1 MASNQNVLVGKPVLN
16 DAISVA
22 PVGTALPTDVTTV
35 ANAAFKKVG
44 YLSDDGLTEGED
56 RSTDTVQAWGG
67 ATVATAQS
75 SFEKTFQFTMIE
87 FLNAN
92 AQKLLRGDANVTA
105 TAATSSTGSKL
116 TIRETADLPSPKAMI
131 IDIVSGSA
139 KVRHV
144 IPYGQV
150 TDSDDISWT
159 DSDPAGLPVTFSA
172 YPDANGVYVYTYTD
186 DGVFT
191 S

>member
-1 MASNQNVLVGKPVLN
+1 VASNQNVLVGKPVLN

-22 PVGTALPTDVTTV
+22 PIGTALPTDVATTPNV
-35 ANAAFKKVG
+35 AFKKVG

-67 ATVATAQS
+67 ATVATTQS

-87 FLNAN
+87 FLNVT
-92 AQKLLRGDANVTA
+92 AQKLLRGEANVTA
-105 TAATSSTGSKL
+105 TAATSSAGAKL
-116 TIRETADLPSPKAMI
+116 TIRETADLPSPKSMV
-131 IDIVSGSA
+131 IDIVSGVA

-159 DSDPAGLPVTFSA
+159 DTDPAGLPVTFSA

-186 DGVFT
+186 DGTFT
-191 S
+191 A